1 MAKSIGPKKFETCGP
16 SRHAGYRL
24 NPRWA
29 RYASKTIFFAGL
41 HAATIVPDSPA
52 LGKTIVDSGELGVNY
67 WHSKRF
73 RATFNYVVNH
83 FGQGSAANATLGA
96 LTSPWEQEFLFR
108 LAVAL

>member
-1 MAKSIGPKKFETCGP
+1 
-16 SRHAGYRL
+16 
-24 NPRWA
+24 
-29 RYASKTIFFAGL
+29 
-41 HAATIVPDSPA
+41 VPDSPA

-83 FGQGSAANATLGA
+83 FGQGSDANGTLTA

>member
-1 MAKSIGPKKFETCGP
+1 M
-16 SRHAGYRL
+16 
-24 NPRWA
+24 
-29 RYASKTIFFAGL
+29 
-41 HAATIVPDSPA
+41 PDAPA

-83 FGQGSAANATLGA
+83 FGRGATPTAPLKS